1 MFLSDLPSPIAA
13 FVSAARSKDVGT
25 ILSALHSV
33 DVIVEGTSEHRGTES
48 RAWGERLGTGLFV
61 LRPIGARQRQGDI
74 VVTLWGELVDERRQA
89 EAEILVDFHFRM
101 DAGRLV
107 QIHIGPT
114 PRPRVPA
121 PVSDYVRAMNRGD
134 LAALLSTFSHDALV
148 NDQLRDYWGKL
159 EIEAWAARDIIGEH
173 LTMRVVDSVQ
183 HYGHVIV
190 SAHVDGTFDKRG
202 LPDPLAMAF
211 YFSAHGDKIVQL
223 IILRNQSG
231 T

>member
-1 MFLSDLPSPIAA
+1 MFLSDLPLPIAA
-13 FVSAARSKDVGT
+13 LVSAARFGDSGI
-25 ILSALHSV
+25 ILSALHSIDIV
-33 DVIVEGTSEHRGTES
+33 VEGRREYRGTEI
-48 RAWGERLGTGLFV
+48 RAWGERLATGSFV
-61 LRPIGARQRQGDI
+61 MRPVGARQQKGDV
-74 VVTLWGELVDERRQA
+74 VVTLWVELDEEPRQT
-89 EAEILVDFHFRM
+89 ESLVDFHFRM

-107 QIHIGPT
+107 QIRVGPT
-114 PRPRVPA
+114 PCPRVPA
-121 PVSDYVRAMNRGD
+121 PVTDYVRATNRGD
-134 LAALLSTFSHDALV
+134 LVALLSTFAPDALV

-159 EIEAWAARDIIGEH
+159 EIEDWAARDIIGEH
-173 LTMRVVDSVQ
+173 LTMRVVDSRH

-190 SAHVDGTFDKRG
+190 TAHVDGNFDKRG

>member
-1 MFLSDLPSPIAA
+1 MFLSDLPLPIAA
-13 FVSAARSKDVGT
+13 FVSAARSGDGGT

-33 DVIVEGTSEHRGTES
+33 GVIIEGRREYRGTEI
-48 RAWGERLGTGLFV
+48 RAWGERLGTGSFV
-61 LRPIGARQRQGDI
+61 MRPVGARQRQGDI
-74 VVTLWGELVDERRQA
+74 VVTLWVELDEEPRQT
-89 EAEILVDFHFRM
+89 ESLVDFHFRM

-107 QIHIGPT
+107 QIRVGPT
-114 PRPRVPA
+114 PCPRVPA
-121 PVSDYVRAMNRGD
+121 PFTEYVRATNRGD
-134 LAALLSTFSHDALV
+134 LVALLSTFAPDALV
-148 NDQLRDYWGKL
+148 NDQLRDYWGKF

-173 LTMRVVDSVQ
+173 LTMRVVESVH

-190 SAHVDGTFDKRG
+190 TAHVDGNFDKRG

>member
-1 MFLSDLPSPIAA
+1 MFLSDLPPPIAA
-13 FVSAARSKDVGT
+13 FVSAARSRDGGT

-33 DVIVEGTSEHRGTES
+33 DVIFEGQREHRGTAI
-48 RAWGERLGTGLFV
+48 RAWCERLGTALPV
-61 LRPIGARQRQGDI
+61 LRPVGACRRQGDI
-74 VVTLWGELVDERRQA
+74 VVTLWGELDEETRPN
-89 EAEILVDFHFRM
+89 EGLVDFHFRM

-107 QIHIGPT
+107 QIRIDPT
-114 PRPRVPA
+114 PCPRVPA
-121 PVSDYVRAMNRGD
+121 PVSDYVRATNSGD
-134 LAALLSTFSHDALV
+134 LVTLLSTFAHDALV
-148 NDQLRDYWGKL
+148 NDQLRDYWGRH
-159 EIEAWAARDIIGEH
+159 EIEGWAARDIIGEH
-173 LTMRVVDSVQ
+173 LTMRVVDSVH

-190 SAHVDGTFDKRG
+190 TAHVDGTFDKRG

>member
-13 FVSAARSKDVGT
+13 FVSAARSKDGGT
-25 ILSALHSV
+25 ILSSLHSV
-33 DVIVEGTSEHRGTES
+33 DVIVDGRREHRGTEIG
-48 RAWGERLGTGLFV
+48 AWGERLGAGSFV
-61 LRPIGARQRQGDI
+61 LRPVGARRRQDDI
-74 VVTLWGELVDERRQA
+74 VVTLWVELDGERRPT
-89 EAEILVDFHFRM
+89 ESLVDFHFRM

-107 QIHIGPT
+107 QIRIDPT
-114 PRPRVPA
+114 PCPWVPA
-121 PVSDYVRAMNRGD
+121 PVSNYVRATNCGD
-134 LAALLSTFSHDALV
+134 LVALLSTFAHDALV

-173 LTMRVVDSVQ
+173 LTMRVVDSVH

-190 SAHVDGTFDKRG
+190 TAHVDGTFDKRG